1 MNYEI
6 DKQNYRILISGST
19 KEIKKCIISL
29 DQIIT
34 KGNCLPQL
42 EEDLKNLH
50 KIYEPTQFNFNRIE
64 RIYYTKNSL
73 LFVPNVS
80 AKEFYF
86 PILEKHFEQAKKYLT
101 KQSSLDIFT

>member
-1 MNYEI
+1 MNYET
-6 DKQNYRILISGST
+6 DKQNYRILVLGST
-19 KEIKKCIISL
+19 KEIKKCITSL

-34 KGNCLPQL
+34 KGNCLSQL
-42 EEDLKNLH
+42 EEDLENLH
-50 KIYEPTQFNFNRIE
+50 NIYEPTQFNFNRIE

-86 PILEKHFEQAKKYLT
+86 PILEKHFEQVKDKLPKDYFT
-101 KQSSLDIFT
+101 K